1 MVTSKYELVHRNPLL
16 GLYIF
21 SILISFN
28 NLSER
33 PFTYVFEESIDSI
46 FKDEFLC
53 FTKGVKNY
61 NFTFQNLLKS
71 LPQREKEALRNA
83 AMLRGD
89 KSIKYSSDYIVIN
102 RRAFN
107 SRAILKN
114 L

>member
-1 MVTSKYELVHRNPLL
+1 MD
-16 GLYIF
+16 GLTCLERYKF
-21 SILISFN
+21 WMLI
-28 NLSER
+28 R
-33 PFTYVFEESIDSI
+33 
-46 FKDEFLC
+46 
-53 FTKGVKNY
+53 KGVKNY
-61 NFTFQNLLKS
+61 DFMFQNLLKS